1 MNKKVS
7 IGLLLCIVVSILV
20 IWFKSN
26 PEKIEAINFEEVTQA
41 DKIEIINQKDTLVI
55 FNKENQWISKNELEI
70 SQNQIEKFQNII
82 QNLQFKS
89 YPTKNFYQNLQQKS
103 SIIANIYQKNQ
114 LMYSLAIA
122 GSSLDGF
129 SLYVQT
135 LYPNSSDTILAYVI
149 GNQDKLINFFNSNE
163 LEWTDK
169 KVFPLKKSD
178 LKSIAIAYPNSV
190 NNFYINCLDKKI
202 TVNDNNYPVNES
214 KLNVYM
220 QTFST
225 VHFLSSIPC
234 DKKSDQKL
242 FSITLNGYLQYE
254 GFAIEENG
262 ILNRNFYVLQHQK
275 NCFLMRYV
283 DTDPLLIKSDYLT
296 Q

>member
-7 IGLLLCIVVSILV
+7 IGLLLCIVVAIFV
-20 IWFKSN
+20 IWYKSN
-26 PEKIEAINFEEVTQA
+26 PKKIEAINFEEVTQA

-55 FNKENQWISKNELEI
+55 FKKENQWISKNELEI

-103 SIIANIYQKNQ
+103 SIIANIYQKSQ
-114 LMYSLAIA
+114 LLYSVAIA

-149 GNQDKLINFFNSNE
+149 GNQDKLINYFNSNE

-178 LKSIAIAYPNSV
+178 IKSIAIAYPNSL

-202 TVNDNNYPVNES
+202 TVNANNYALNES

-220 QTFST
+220 QAFSS

-262 ILNRNFYVLQHQK
+262 IINRNFYALQHQK